1 MAVHERT
8 ATYFPTFTR
17 AADVVRAE
25 TTGYVV
31 AVWSVA
37 VVVLAVLHTVITLAA
52 SYWRYAADAAAHD
65 GAVAAVDRFNALASQ
80 LGDEWGFQP
89 PGPPALDLDAGAA
102 LGQVIAATASFGVL
116 LAVALVLLAHGR
128 IASAYVAAATTGV
141 SVATMAGLLARTS
154 PMIPTDASADPAWLN
169 LDQYPQA
176 LRQAR
181 IDMDAAL
188 VAQDTATWWNYA
200 VAAVVALVALAA
212 VEVCRRRGLVYPAPA
227 SAPVLVDV
235 IVVVVVLGGT
245 ALLLGSRAGRELDGD
260 RHPAL
265 RRHARRRG
273 ARGARRRV
281 VAHRDR
287 RGAVRRLRLGARPA
301 LRRVRPRRRGTGR
314 LGRGHRRPTGL
325 RQHGHR
331 RRPRRDPG
339 AGLDRRSGAGRPRSA
354 PGGSRGSRRAPR
366 LIIRLG
372 RDGQASRSSAT
383 ARRTAAIWRACLSSG

>member
-65 GAVAAVDRFNALASQ
+65 GAVAAVDRFNALARQ
-80 LGDEWGFQP
+80 AGDEWGFQP
-89 PGPPALDLDAGAA
+89 PGPPALDLDTGAA

-128 IASAYVAAATTGV
+128 TVSAYVAAATTGA

-154 PMIPTDASADPAWLN
+154 PMIPTHASADPGRLN
-169 LDQYPQA
+169 LDQYPLA

-181 IDMDAAL
+181 IDLDAAL
-188 VAQDTATWWNYA
+188 VTQDTATWWNYA
-200 VAAVVALVALAA
+200 VAALVALVALAA
-212 VEVCRRRGLVYPAPA
+212 VEVCRRHGLVYPATA

-235 IVVVVVLGGT
+235 LVVVVVLGGT
-245 ALLLGSRAGRELDGD
+245 ALLLGSLAPDASWSETDD
-260 RHPAL
+260 RL
-265 RRHARRRG
+265 YVVTL
-273 ARGARRRV
+273 V
-281 VAHRDR
+281 VAVLAARAAASSRIGTAVGLSVGFALAHGLLYAAFDRD
-287 RGAVRRLRLGARPA
+287 GG
-301 LRRVRPRRRGTGR
+301 
-314 LGRGHRRPTGL
+314 
-325 RQHGHR
+325 
-331 RRPRRDPG
+331 
-339 AGLDRRSGAGRPRSA
+339 A
-354 PGGSRGSRRAPR
+354 PGGWGVSTGGPQVYASTATAVVLVVTPVLGWIAGAVWAERVARRAV
-366 LIIRLG
+366 
-372 RDGQASRSSAT
+372 
-383 ARRTAAIWRACLSSG
+383 RAEAEELLA